1 MPKTTIGELA
11 RTICSEYC
19 VHLVPDSSRAWN
31 GPQIISNLDE
41 QCNVVVTAT
50 DASLEVIQRAVDLNA
65 DILICHHGLTWTNG
79 NISLPNSGDL
89 ESPRTQ
95 LAIENN
101 LTIIGLH
108 LPMDAHPTL
117 GNNAVLSD
125 KIGAEASGNW
135 FTTKGNP
142 SPLSELF
149 VEQRDYSN
157 WPAIVE
163 IEDGR
168 KSMNIGIISKLESC
182 TRSELTSRLQESIQ
196 SEQTSGEEV
205 RCFPEDRNLESSLV
219 EVVAICTGAAG
230 GAIVDAMEFGADV
243 LISGEGPAHAA
254 ILAHESGVGL
264 LLGGHHATE
273 TVGPRALADWLNA
286 ESDLRNWGLKVSFI
300 SAPIGL

>member
-1 MPKTTIGELA
+1 MCI
-11 RTICSEYC
+11 R
-19 VHLVPDSSRAWN
+19 DRSRAWN

-182 TRSELTSRLQESIQ
+182 TRSELKSRLQESIQ

-219 EVVAICTGAAG
+219 DVVAICTGAAG

-254 ILAHESGVGL
+254 ILAQESGVGL
-264 LLGGHHATE
+264 SLIH
-273 TVGPRALADWLNA
+273 
-286 ESDLRNWGLKVSFI
+286 I
-300 SAPIGL
+300 

>member
-1 MPKTTIGELA
+1 MSKTTIGELT

-219 EVVAICTGAAG
+219 DVVAICTGAAG

>member
-1 MPKTTIGELA
+1 MPKVTIGELA
-11 RTICSEYC
+11 RKICSEYC

-31 GPQIISNLDE
+31 GPQIISNLDG

-89 ESPRTQ
+89 ESSRTQ

-125 KIGAEASGNW
+125 KIGAETSGNW

-149 VEQRDYSN
+149 VDQRDYSN
-157 WPAIVE
+157 WPEIVE

-254 ILAHESGVGL
+254 ILAQESGVGL

-286 ESDLRNWGLKVSFI
+286 ESDSRNWGLKVSFI

>member
-1 MPKTTIGELA
+1 MPKITIGELA

-182 TRSELTSRLQESIQ
+182 TRSELKSRLQESIQ

-219 EVVAICTGAAG
+219 DVVAICTGAAG

-254 ILAHESGVGL
+254 ILAQESGVGL

-273 TVGPRALADWLNA
+273 TVGPRALADWLNV

>member
-219 EVVAICTGAAG
+219 DVVAICTGAAG

>member
-1 MPKTTIGELA
+1 MPKVTIGELA
-11 RTICSEYC
+11 RKICSEYC

-31 GPQIISNLDE
+31 GPQIISNLDG

-89 ESPRTQ
+89 ESSRTQ

-125 KIGAEASGNW
+125 KIGAETSGNW

-149 VEQRDYSN
+149 VDQRDYSN
-157 WPAIVE
+157 WPEIVE

-219 EVVAICTGAAG
+219 DVVAICTGAAG

-254 ILAHESGVGL
+254 ILAQESGVGL

-286 ESDLRNWGLKVSFI
+286 ESDLRNWGLIVSFI

>member
-219 EVVAICTGAAG
+219 DVVAICTGAAG

-273 TVGPRALADWLNA
+273 TVGPKALADWLNA

>member
-182 TRSELTSRLQESIQ
+182 TRSELKSRLQESIQ

-219 EVVAICTGAAG
+219 DVVAICTGAAG

-254 ILAHESGVGL
+254 ILAQESGVGL

>member
-157 WPAIVE
+157 WPTIVE

-219 EVVAICTGAAG
+219 DVVAICTGAAG

-254 ILAHESGVGL
+254 ILAQESGVGL

-273 TVGPRALADWLNA
+273 TVGPRALADWLHA

>member
-1 MPKTTIGELA
+1 MPKTTIGELT

-135 FTTKGNP
+135 FTTKGHP

-219 EVVAICTGAAG
+219 DVVAICTGAAG

>member
-149 VEQRDYSN
+149 VEPRDYSN

-219 EVVAICTGAAG
+219 DVVAICTGAAG

>member
-1 MPKTTIGELA
+1 MPKTTIGELI
-11 RTICSEYC
+11 RTICSEYR

-219 EVVAICTGAAG
+219 DVVAICTGAAG